1 MTLAARLYFMGVPPG
16 VFDGLKLVQMA
27 ELDKFII
34 AREMGWTLDYID
46 TLTPEQRG
54 ALKAFLNEY
63 RKNTG
68 GLM

>member
-1 MTLAARLYFMGVPPG
+1 MSLAARLYFMGVPPG
-16 VFDGLKLVQMA
+16 VFDGFRLSHMA
-27 ELDKFII
+27 ELDSFII
-34 AREMGWTLDYID
+34 AREMGWTLDYIN
-46 TLTPEQRG
+46 TLTPEQKG